1 MSLAMLTHTPAT
13 TDLCDAHEDRLADGR
28 LRVLPDVFRLA
39 LGQRSAACGPAV
51 TLKLFEDN
59 TLVRAQLEAPGEGR
73 VLVVDGGASLRR
85 ALVGG
90 NLGKLAEQNGWAA
103 ILVNGAVRDAE
114 ELDACTVCVRAL
126 GASPRKT
133 PKGGAGSVNVPV
145 DIAGVT
151 VRPGEWIYIDR
162 DGILVSTEA
171 L

>member
-1 MSLAMLTHTPAT
+1 MNAATMNHAPAT

-28 LRVLPDVFRLA
+28 LRVLPDLFRLA

-59 TLVRAQLEAPGEGR
+59 TLVRAQLEMPGEGS

-103 ILVNGAVRDAE
+103 ILVNGAVRDAD
-114 ELDACTVCVRAL
+114 ELDACAICVRAL

-133 PKGGAGSVNVPV
+133 PKGGAGSVNVAV
-145 DIAGVT
+145 EVAGVSIQ
-151 VRPGEWIYIDR
+151 RGEWIYIDR
-162 DGILVSTEA
+162 DGILVSSEA